1 MNDLR
6 WWLTAAE
13 PRQRYVLLMA
23 VGVMVMMSITY
34 PIWYPG
40 GAGMAAL
47 TAMMAVVIAH
57 VSAKLIMRR

>member
-1 MNDLR
+1 MQNLR

-34 PIWYPG
+34 PVWYPG
-40 GAGMAAL
+40 GPGMAAV